1 MLKRLA
7 CAAVAAALLTVPA
20 FAQSKNAP
28 GNLEKLSGF
37 KSTGASMDIPSID
50 QKGDNAKAIK
60 SILSAIKMPAGFK
73 ISLYA
78 VVPDAREMTVGPQG
92 VVTFVGT
99 RKNKVYS
106 VTDRN
111 RDRVADEVKLF
122 APSID
127 FNIPNG
133 VCFSK
138 DGFLYIAEQNRV
150 LLFPA
155 AEFFY
160 EGPDV
165 AAFNVVK
172 QGELIPVDEESYNHT
187 ARICRIGPDD
197 KLYISL
203 GQPFNVFAPEKMDL
217 YQKVGM
223 GGIIRMDRDGKNRE
237 VFATGIRNS
246 VGMDFNPKD
255 KTLWFDDNQ
264 VDGMGDEIPAGEMN
278 RATAPGQKFGFPW
291 YGGGKTRTNEYKDQ
305 EPPSDVVFPQVEFP
319 AHAADLGWCKKHT
332 RLPVIVKLTPNITDI
347 RPPARAAKKGGADAV
362 SLINTI
368 NSIMHVDLDLM
379 TPSPHVDGKGT
390 HGGYCGPAV
399 KPIALSMVS
408 EIARDRET
416 QGLPI
421 SAIGG
426 ITTWRD
432 AAEFLAMGAGTV
444 QVCTAAMT
452 YGFKIVEEMK
462 SGLSAWMDA
471 KGYASLEAFRG
482 RAVAN
487 VTDWQYL
494 NLNYVVKAEIDQ
506 DLCIK
511 CGRCH
516 IVCED
521 TSHQAITSI
530 VDGARKFTVKDEEC
544 VGCNLCAEVCPV
556 QNCITMVPR
565 TKGKD
570 PRTGEK
576 YGKPYS
582 NWTTHPNNP
591 GALKAAE

>member
-7 CAAVAAALLTVPA
+7 CAAVAAALSIAPA
-20 FAQSKNAP
+20 FAQGKNAP

-37 KSTGASMDIPSID
+37 KSTGTSMDIPSID

-92 VVTFVGT
+92 VVMFVGT
-99 RKNKVYS
+99 RKNKVYA

-172 QGELIPVDEESYNHT
+172 QGELIPVEEESYNHT

-203 GQPFNVFAPEKMDL
+203 GQPFNVFAPEKMETYL
-217 YQKVGM
+217 KHGI

-255 KTLWFDDNQ
+255 KTLWFNDNQ

-278 RATAPGQKFGFPW
+278 RATGPGQKFGFPW

-305 EPPSDVVFPQVEFP
+305 EPPSDVVFPQVEFT
-319 AHAADLGWCKKHT
+319 AHAADLG
-332 RLPVIVKLTPNITDI
+332 LTFYT
-347 RPPARAAKKGGADAV
+347 
-362 SLINTI
+362 
-368 NSIMHVDLDLM
+368 
-379 TPSPHVDGKGT
+379 GKMFPEK
-390 HGGYCGPAV
+390 Y
-399 KPIALSMVS
+399 
-408 EIARDRET
+408 R
-416 QGLPI
+416 
-421 SAIGG
+421 GG
-426 ITTWRD
+426 IFS
-432 AAEFLAMGAGTV
+432 AEHGSWNRV
-444 QVCTAAMT
+444 SPV
-452 YGFKIVEEMK
+452 
-462 SGLSAWMDA
+462 
-471 KGYASLEAFRG
+471 
-482 RAVAN
+482 
-487 VTDWQYL
+487 
-494 NLNYVVKAEIDQ
+494 
-506 DLCIK
+506 
-511 CGRCH
+511 
-516 IVCED
+516 
-521 TSHQAITSI
+521 
-530 VDGARKFTVKDEEC
+530 GARVMFTSLKDDGTADKTEPF
-544 VGCNLCAEVCPV
+544 AEGWLLP
-556 QNCITMVPR
+556 
-565 TKGKD
+565 
-570 PRTGEK
+570 TGE
-576 YGKPYS
+576 YAGRPVS
-582 NWTTHPNNP
+582 VTNMADGSILVSDDLV
-591 GALKAAE
+591 GAIYRISYEK